1 MDRIGFLNSIYI
13 VLMVLQYTICFRIL
27 FTVFPQSVHEFSEKE
42 KPLKLNKSIIFAK
55 SLV

>member
-42 KPLKLNKSIIFAK
+42 KPLKLNNSVIFAK
-55 SLV
+55 SLD